1 MLPVSDKERHHQLD
15 NQFKEIATIIA
26 DKCVNPETKRPYT
39 VTMIEQAIKDVHFSI
54 NSNKSS
60 KQQALELIKQLQSS
74 GTLKIERAEMKVK
87 ISIPVKEAKRVKEKL
102 VKLLKHKEN
111 EEYDTDFLE
120 IVRLSNRH
128 GCCCC

>member
-1 MLPVSDKERHHQLD
+1 VLPVSDKERHHQLD